1 MKQEPIQ
8 IGQIVQSTQG
18 RDKGRLFV
26 VIDIVD
32 DAHALLVD
40 GSLRRLDKPKKK
52 KMKHFVSTGHVSVE
66 IRSRIVSDKKMNN
79 ALIRV
84 ELERLTDNEPGENG
98 EWWLHV
104 KEGRN

>member
-8 IGQIVQSTQG
+8 VGHVVQSIQG
-18 RDKGRLFV
+18 RDKGRLMV
-26 VIDIVD
+26 VIDIID
-32 DAHALLVD
+32 DEYALLVD

-52 KMKHFVSTGHVSVE
+52 KVKHFVSTGLISEE
-66 IRSRIVSDKKMNN
+66 IRQRVISDKKMNN

-98 EWWLHV
+98 E
-104 KEGRN
+104 

>member
-8 IGQIVQSTQG
+8 IGHIVQSTQG
-18 RDKGRLFV
+18 RDKDRFLV
-26 VIDIVD
+26 VIDIID
-32 DAHALLVD
+32 DEYALLVD

-52 KMKHFVSTGHVSVE
+52 KLKHFVSTGLASEE
-66 IRSRIVSDKKMNN
+66 IRQRVLSEKKMNN

-98 EWWLHV
+98 E
-104 KEGRN
+104 

>member
-8 IGQIVQSTQG
+8 VGHVVQSIQG
-18 RDKGRLFV
+18 RDRGRVMV
-26 VIDIVD
+26 VIDIID
-32 DAHALLVD
+32 DEYALLVD

-52 KMKHFVSTGHVSVE
+52 KVKHFVSTGLISQE
-66 IRSRIVSDKKMNN
+66 IRQRVLSDKKMNN

-98 EWWLHV
+98 E
-104 KEGRN
+104 

>member
-8 IGQIVQSTQG
+8 VGHVVQSIQG
-18 RDKGRLFV
+18 RDKGRLMV
-26 VIDIVD
+26 VIDIID
-32 DAHALLVD
+32 DEYALLVD

-52 KMKHFVSTGHVSVE
+52 KVKHFVSTGLISEE
-66 IRSRIVSDKKMNN
+66 IRQRVLSDKKMNN

-98 EWWLHV
+98 E
-104 KEGRN
+104 

>member
-8 IGQIVQSTQG
+8 VGHVVQSIQG
-18 RDKGRLFV
+18 RDKGRLMV
-26 VIDIVD
+26 VIDIID
-32 DAHALLVD
+32 DEYALLVD

-52 KMKHFVSTGHVSVE
+52 KVKHFVSTGLISEE
-66 IRSRIVSDKKMNN
+66 IRQRVLSDRKMNN

-98 EWWLHV
+98 E
-104 KEGRN
+104 

>member
-8 IGQIVQSTQG
+8 IGHIVQSIQG
-18 RDKGRLFV
+18 RDKERFLV
-26 VIDIVD
+26 IIDIID
-32 DAHALLVD
+32 DEYALLVD

-52 KMKHFVSTGHVSVE
+52 KVKHFVSTGLVSEE
-66 IRSRIVSDKKMNN
+66 IRQRVLSEKKMNN

-98 EWWLHV
+98 E
-104 KEGRN
+104 

>member
-8 IGQIVQSTQG
+8 VGHVVQSIQG
-18 RDKGRLFV
+18 RDKGRLMV
-26 VIDIVD
+26 VIDIID
-32 DAHALLVD
+32 DEFALLVD

-52 KMKHFVSTGHVSVE
+52 KVKHFVSTGLISHE
-66 IRSRIVSDKKMNN
+66 IRQRVLSDKKMNN

-98 EWWLHV
+98 E
-104 KEGRN
+104 

>member
-8 IGQIVQSTQG
+8 VGHVVQSIQG
-18 RDKGRLFV
+18 RDKGRVMV
-26 VIDIVD
+26 VIDIID
-32 DAHALLVD
+32 DEYALLVD

-52 KMKHFVSTGHVSVE
+52 KVKHFVSTGLISQE
-66 IRSRIVSDKKMNN
+66 IRQRVLSDKKMNN

-98 EWWLHV
+98 E
-104 KEGRN
+104 